1 MAVGYSICGA
11 SAIGAVGEARRSEES
26 DRAASIALVTLCG
39 TLAIVVLP
47 LLQHPLG
54 LDDADFGR
62 WVGAS
67 VHDVGQV
74 VATAQGAGAEALRE
88 AVVVKLMRMLLLAP
102 LVAVV
107 AARRGRQG
115 REAGTTQRRPP
126 LVPLFVAGFLGTM
139 ALRASGVLPAH
150 LLTPVGEIREI
161 VMAVAL
167 VGLGSSVHLRSLTK
181 SGARLALLGLFA
193 WAVIAG
199 ASFVGIK
206 LTA

>member
-1 MAVGYSICGA
+1 M
-11 SAIGAVGEARRSEES
+11 
-26 DRAASIALVTLCG
+26 
-39 TLAIVVLP
+39 VLP